1 MEELTKIL
9 GAHLHTLANFIVVCL
24 EIIGILLIIYGS
36 VKALIQ
42 LIKVKQDFRDVNF
55 KIILGESLASALQ
68 FKLGAEII
76 KTVII
81 RDTKELLIV
90 GAVVVLRAIITYI
103 IHWEIKQATCEI

>member
-9 GAHLHTLANFIVVCL
+9 VAYLHALSNFIVVCL
-24 EIIGILLIIYGS
+24 EIVGIILIIYGS

-42 LIKVKQDFRDVNF
+42 LIKVKLDFRDVSY
-55 KIILGESLASALQ
+55 KILLGESLTSALQ
-68 FKLGAEII
+68 LKLGAEII